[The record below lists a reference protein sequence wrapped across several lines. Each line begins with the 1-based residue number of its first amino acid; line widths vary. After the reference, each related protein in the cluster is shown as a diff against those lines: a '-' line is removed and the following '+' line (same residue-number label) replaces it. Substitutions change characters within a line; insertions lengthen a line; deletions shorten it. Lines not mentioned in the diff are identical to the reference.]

1 MHNTF
6 HDVGPECKMKTKG
19 SRNKTSPKPT
29 GPESGK
35 EASREFVSKLDNPK
49 EEYKKHTKNVQ
60 TGIFADDNTPNLKL
74 QGEEFDRLRTGL
86 FVVNLAAESPIV
98 CPSSA
103 QLEAAS
109 CIKKTEG

>member
-1 MHNTF
+1 MML
-6 HDVGPECKMKTKG
+6 DLSAKWKQRVRETKQVA
-19 SRNKTSPKPT
+19 KPT

-35 EASREFVSKLDNPK
+35 EASREFVSQKLDNPK
-49 EEYKKHTKNVQ
+49 EEYKKNTKNVQ
-60 TGIFADDNTPNLKL
+60 TGIFAGDNTPNLKL